1 MTGRLGRLGYLI
13 RLCVIGVLYG
23 LGVLLFA
30 VSGKGE
36 SLNPLA
42 LLCLFFGSG
51 FLLLAFL
58 SWWFSSVRRLHDM
71 DLSGWWFLLV
81 CFFPV
86 AVLVLCLWPGVQGY
100 NRFGPPIRYQSF

>member
-51 FLLLAFL
+51 CATSCVLAF
-58 SWWFSSVRRLHDM
+58 
-71 DLSGWWFLLV
+71 
-81 CFFPV
+81 
-86 AVLVLCLWPGVQGY
+86 
-100 NRFGPPIRYQSF
+100 FGIYTILK